1 MIQKERA
8 DRAHRASALA
18 ERTPVTMGYS
28 LASSRRW
35 VVGVYYHHF
44 ISILQKTHMRL
55 GAFKELA
62 CGHNTYPLREDSN
75 SHRLQTTPKL
85 PGQVET
91 SK

>member
-1 MIQKERA
+1 MKE
-8 DRAHRASALA
+8 SALSQA
-18 ERTPVTMGYS
+18 DPSNLSQVEEKAQEKEHLQNFPAV
-28 LASSRRW
+28 LAS
-35 VVGVYYHHF
+35 VL